1 MGYFFKVFLVLAV
14 LSHYS
19 YPAKKS
25 EEAEGN
31 CSSFVVSPQKGT
43 AASIGLW
50 TDPYSFCTG
59 QTPFQRSCFLG
70 QNPCCNPCGNDEEAS
85 FLEVLTLP
93 CCDEGDVPQM
103 LEVWNGMA
111 SMQRCLLRAAG
122 IQAGLRPAD
131 RAAHAMDGN
140 FLAIAK
146 QRLKQSSHTKP
157 EAQPTW
163 TSTRRRATL
172 SGPRIRQGTATD
184 ANASNGA
191 YDDAVSTAY
200 DATPTATTCGAGARA
215 IYYDGQ
221 RDRQGHESSC
231 GDAGGDDSSTSANA
245 SHRADLTD
253 AWCSNVLGHQYA
265 HDAFSSGPSSNS
277 NPHAS
282 GRCGQG
288 RESAEE
294 FESPSERNEKRRGH
308 FVPKSSVNGARN
320 EETRRE
326 KQYARTPHSSTSSGV
341 RKRRTSR
348 SRKCKSTIAH
358 AVEALLATICYQV
371 EGIHYEFPSI
381 RLCTPGQCSSSP
393 SGSPQ
398 RCNGQ
403 GHHALGTKF
412 RCSLLARPAT
422 RDLWVRSPGA

>member
-31 CSSFVVSPQKGT
+31 CSSFVVSPQKWT

-70 QNPCCNPCGNDEEAS
+70 QNPCCNPCSNDEEAS

-146 QRLKQSSHTKP
+146 QRLTQSSHTKP

-231 GDAGGDDSSTSANA
+231 GDAGGMIPPPPPMPAT
-245 SHRADLTD
+245 
-253 AWCSNVLGHQYA
+253 
-265 HDAFSSGPSSNS
+265 GPIS
-277 NPHAS
+277 
-282 GRCGQG
+282 Q
-288 RESAEE
+288 
-294 FESPSERNEKRRGH
+294 
-308 FVPKSSVNGARN
+308 
-320 EETRRE
+320 
-326 KQYARTPHSSTSSGV
+326 
-341 RKRRTSR
+341 
-348 SRKCKSTIAH
+348 
-358 AVEALLATICYQV
+358 
-371 EGIHYEFPSI
+371 
-381 RLCTPGQCSSSP
+381 TPGAQTSWASNMPMMPFPAAPAATAIPMPQEDAVKEGKAQKNLNRLLKEMKKEEDTLSP
-393 SGSPQ
+393 NLQSMAHEMKKQDEKSNMQGLPQ
-398 RCNGQ
+398 EYE
-403 GHHALGTKF
+403 LWGTQKTNF
-412 RCSLLARPAT
+412 SKPKM
-422 RDLWVRSPGA
+422 